1 MKTIKSL
8 LRIGIKIKI
17 EETIIILQ
25 KDLKDLI
32 KTIVFNKEI
41 IIFKSIKINSS
52 INHRIKAMM
61 NWA

>member
-1 MKTIKSL
+1 MKTIKSFL
-8 LRIGIKIKI
+8 KIGIKIKI
-17 EETIIILQ
+17 EEIIIILQ

-41 IIFKSIKINSS
+41 ISLKSIKINSS